1 MGSYRLCIIRPGHP
15 NRSVSCSLA
24 DDMDALEAARSLSTG
39 RSGGRAV
46 EVYRAGDLV
55 ARVKP
60 NDAPLDISD
69 ATSL

>member
-1 MGSYRLCIIRPGHP
+1 VSPYRFCIIRPGHP
-15 NRSVSCSLA
+15 NRSVRRLFS
-24 DDMDALEAARSLSTG
+24 DDLDALEAARFLSKG
-39 RSGGRAV
+39 ISEGRAV
-46 EVYRAGDLV
+46 EVYQAGKLV